1 MSLENEL
8 EIESLKKELNEKVIL
23 IIKLNDKISQL
34 TSDLNEEKI
43 VRVKT
48 EGDLKVIASE
58 MKLIEIIAKNTEV
71 LEEKLKSLSADK
83 NNLVQQLLEYRQ
95 KNEILVKDREEILNE
110 KAQIL
115 KEKNENLQ
123 KFVDLKLKM
132 QEREVKIADLKAKFN
147 KALSQILLKQMDF
160 EKNIKNQKELEETR
174 TLIFEELVNY
184 KKKVAELQ
192 QIVGKDQD
200 EIQKEEMKQDIEVQG
215 TGIISDIS
223 VMESHFK
230 NHIKKAKRN
239 IRLVLPN
246 IQDLEKYGLLEVL
259 NELPENVK
267 IWVAGKIVDPSDNE
281 FIQKI
286 KKRYQVVNYSDEGIF
301 ALSIDSANIAI
312 GITNFKRTV
321 GIFTDSI
328 EMINLFKPTIMEPF
342 IRGRKVL

>member
-8 EIESLKKELNEKVIL
+8 EIESLKKELNEKDIL
-23 IIKLNDKISQL
+23 LIKLNDKISQL
-34 TSDLNEEKI
+34 TSELNEEKI
-43 VRVKT
+43 ARVKI
-48 EGDLKVIASE
+48 EGDLKATTSE
-58 MKLIEIIAKNTEV
+58 MKLIEITAKNTEV
-71 LEEKLKSLSADK
+71 LEEKLKSLSTEK
-83 NNLVQQLLEYRQ
+83 NKLEQQIIEYRQ
-95 KNEILVKDREEILNE
+95 KYEYLLKDREVILNE

-115 KEKNENLQ
+115 EEKNESLQ
-123 KFVDLKLKM
+123 KYTDLKLKM

-192 QIVGKDQD
+192 QIIRKDQD
-200 EIQKEEMKQDIEVQG
+200 EIQKEKIKQDIEVQG
-215 TGIISDIS
+215 IGIISDIS
-223 VMESHFK
+223 AMESHFK
-230 NHIKKAKRN
+230 NHIKKARRN

-246 IQDLEKYGLLEVL
+246 IQDLEKYGLLELL
-259 NELPENVK
+259 NELPENVN
-267 IWVAGKIVDPSDNE
+267 IWVAGKIEDPSDNE

-286 KKRYQVVNYSDEGIF
+286 RKRYQVVNYSDESFF
-301 ALSIDSANIAI
+301 ALNIDSANIAI
-312 GITNFKRTV
+312 GITNINRTV
-321 GIFTDSI
+321 GIFTDSL